1 MNNSELFEFLPLM
14 IEDERAIY
22 YTGLMPERIIF
33 TTLYVVCGIWGI
45 LMKLFLFYNLMQQ
58 KISERPINILII
70 FDQTVDLIGNVFI
83 NINTTLSVS
92 LILIPCKP
100 NENIFNLFA
109 IAMP

>member
-1 MNNSELFEFLPLM
+1 M

-33 TTLYVVCGIWGI
+33 TTLYIVCEIWGI

-70 FDQTVDLIGNVFI
+70 FDQTVDFIGNVFI

-92 LILIPCKP
+92 LLSVQ
-100 NENIFNLFA
+100 
-109 IAMP
+109 